1 VVEALHISN
10 EKRDAKQFGNY
21 QNAKSS
27 KVQIEALIWTNKGY
41 NIGEMMG
48 TISNG

>member
-1 VVEALHISN
+1 LCISN
-10 EKRDAKQFGNY
+10 EKIDAKQFGNY

-27 KVQIEALIWTNKGY
+27 KVQIEALRWTNE
-41 NIGEMMG
+41 GEMMG

>member
-1 VVEALHISN
+1 LCISN

-27 KVQIEALIWTNKGY
+27 KVQIETLRWTNKGY

-48 TISNG
+48 AISNG